1 MMASLRESAPLSATA
16 GIGAPDRSGWLR
28 WLLLFAIAVRVATLG
43 MYPLMDNTEARYAE
57 IARKMIET
65 GNWVTPQFQY
75 GVAFWSKPPL
85 STWITAGT
93 YAVLGVNEFAARFSS
108 FVSCLVVL
116 WLTMDLAGRRR
127 VGGLRMRSAVVLF
140 TTPLFFISAGA
151 VMTDPALAVGTTLS
165 MAGFWQAMTREG
177 RAARVWGYLFFVGLA
192 IGLLAKGPVGA
203 VLTFLPVGLWTLWK
217 GGVGNVWRRLPWIG
231 GTLLTIALAL
241 PWYLLAESRTPGF
254 LDYFIIGEHW
264 KRYTVTGWKGDM
276 FGTAHARPRGMIW
289 PLSILATLPWCVVWL
304 GMLWQA
310 RRRDAPAAAVADDGW
325 RAYLL
330 LWLFASPVFF
340 TFAGNI
346 LFTYVLPALPAF
358 ALLVGEAWTGVGD
371 GRGRGASTAIAAL
384 AIPVLMILGIA
395 FVVPRVGPEHSQK
408 ALVVQYQALRTT
420 DAERLIYV
428 NEAPQ
433 SAEFYA
439 GGHVVTV
446 KTLPELDRFLDDGQ
460 RDFYALTQG
469 QFDLRPDLAS
479 RLTPVGRY
487 GRYLLLQDAAPPA
500 LPARPTG

>member
-1 MMASLRESAPLSATA
+1 MALARESPDAPAARGDAAS
-16 GIGAPDRSGWLR
+16 DERHWLL
-28 WLLLFAIAVRVATLG
+28 WLLLIAIVVRIATLG
-43 MYPLMDNTEARYAE
+43 LYPLMDNTEARYAE

-85 STWITAGT
+85 STWLTAGT
-93 YAVLGVNEFAARFSS
+93 YAVLGINEFAARLSS
-108 FVSCLVVL
+108 FACCLAVL
-116 WLTMDLAGRRR
+116 WITVDLAGSRR
-127 VGGLRMRSAVVLF
+127 VAGLGLRTAVVLF

-151 VMTDPALAVGTTLS
+151 VMTDAALAVGTTLS
-165 MAGFWQAMTREG
+165 MAGFWYAMTRDG

-192 IGLLAKGPVGA
+192 IGLLAKGPVGV

-217 GGVGNVWRRLPWIG
+217 GGIGNVWRRLPWIS
-231 GTLLTIALAL
+231 GTLLTVALAL

-289 PLSILATLPWCVVWL
+289 PLAILATLPWCVIWL

-310 RRRDAPAAAVADDGW
+310 RHRGASQFGVEDRGW
-325 RAYLL
+325 RSYLV

-358 ALLVGEAWTGVGD
+358 ALLVGHAWTTVGN
-371 GRGRGASTAIAAL
+371 GRGRGASTTIAAL
-384 AIPVLMILGIA
+384 AIPVLMVLGIA

-408 ALVVQYQALRTT
+408 TLVAQYQALRT
-420 DAERLIYV
+420 AEVERLIYV

-439 GGHVVTV
+439 SGKVVTV
-446 KTLPELDRFLDDGQ
+446 KTLPELDRFLFDGQ
-460 RDFYALTQG
+460 RDFYALTQS
-469 QFDLRPDLAS
+469 QFDERPDLAS

-500 LPARPTG
+500 LPARPAG